1 MWVPRIQLRSSGL
14 AATAFVCLFVHCF
27 FNPLSQLTGSS
38 IILSLGKSPESWAKG
53 LKHEDF
59 ELLCLDGT
67 RKPVTE
73 AQSCHLARVPNHA
86 VFSRKDKA
94 DFVRRILFNQQVWV
108 PVPTPCD
115 SVPGSQSCT
124 DAHVPRHPT

>member
-1 MWVPRIQLRSSGL
+1 MPHPI
-14 AATAFVCLFVHCF
+14 F
-27 FNPLSQLTGSS
+27 
-38 IILSLGKSPESWAKG
+38 LSLGKNHESWAKG
-53 LKHEDF
+53 LRQEDF

-86 VFSRKDKA
+86 VFSRKDKV
-94 DFVRRILFNQQVWV
+94 DFARRILLNQQVWV

-115 SVPGSQSCT
+115 SVP
-124 DAHVPRHPT
+124 VPRTALVPVYPYPAQLIPFLPGKRALGPWACLWLYLMPVYSVAL